1 MIVAVTR
8 RLPSVAAEILTNA
21 GLDIRQHPNDDPP
34 TRQELL
40 ELVAGVDAVVCLL
53 SDRIDSEILD
63 AAGPQLRI
71 VANYAV
77 GLDNVDLD
85 ACKARGIA
93 VAHTPGVLTDAT
105 ADMAW
110 ALLLAVSRRVVEGDA
125 LVRSGKWTGWSPLQ
139 LLGASFSGRTFGV
152 VGLGRIG
159 AATARRARGFG
170 MRIVYSGRSRREE
183 AERELDATYVPLDT
197 LLQESDVV
205 SLHCPSTPDTRHLI
219 DAPALRRMKPTAYLV
234 NTARGDVVD
243 EQALVEALESGVI
256 AGAGLDVFE
265 REPALTPG
273 LTDLP
278 NVVLAPH
285 LGSATT
291 STRQEMARMVAESV
305 VAVLQDQPANHLAVQ
320 PGS

>member
-183 AERELDATYVPLDT
+183 AARELDATYVPLDT

-320 PGS
+320 PRS